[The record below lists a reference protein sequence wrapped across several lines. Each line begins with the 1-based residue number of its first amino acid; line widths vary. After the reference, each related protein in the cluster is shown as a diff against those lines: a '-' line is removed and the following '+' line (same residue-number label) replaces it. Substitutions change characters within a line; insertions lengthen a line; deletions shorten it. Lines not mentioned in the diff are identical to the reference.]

1 MSPPYKVYL
10 AGPISGCNDD
20 QRRHWRAE
28 VHEKARHFDIIDPTA
43 NLDLEASVYEVIERD
58 LKYIEEA
65 DGLLV
70 CMWKESIGTAVGMV
84 HARAKGKVVV
94 VVDPNRLNNRMLEF
108 YADAVVR
115 TVGDAVKVLERLLR
129 AERAVIVLKKDGS
142 ERPFDR
148 GVLVESLREVCRRA
162 GRHDIIVPQLV
173 LVRALAELDGR
184 IGRAGQHRV
193 TTTDIERSV
202 AGALAAL
209 EASEEHRE
217 AVGGV
222 AEAWKA
228 RVGGKGAAEP
238 SSRAGGDAGG
248 PVLAVCGGPISPVR
262 HARFGVDLRMSSW
275 RIGAATSSWRSWNF
289 ATMGRAARTTC
300 APRSSVSWKRSAASG
315 RHPSARR
322 TSSLST
328 WPTASSRSRSTWPL
342 ASGTSWS
349 RASSSAWV
357 RDVARATCS
366 RGGSTASSAKPARTR
381 GDVGSIERRTRRSCC
396 GTSTTRPPAG
406 PGWRSFSRYSR
417 VSAVTRYR
425 PCSAS

>member
-1 MSPPYKVYL
+1 VYL

-28 VHEKARHFDIIDPTA
+28 VHEKAKHFDIIDPTA
-43 NLDLEASVYEVIERD
+43 NLDPEASVYEVIERD
-58 LKYIEEA
+58 LKCIEEA

-94 VVDPNRLNNRMLEF
+94 VADPNRLNNRMLEF

-238 SSRAGGDAGG
+238 SSRAAGDARP
-248 PVLAVCGGPISPVR
+248 PVLAVSVASDKS
-262 HARFGVDLRMSSW
+262 HATDVLLLARSRGAGDDVEDARGDRGEALRQG
-275 RIGAATSSWRSWNF
+275 RAGQRAVFPGARARRAEEGRGAA
-289 ATMGRAARTTC
+289 
-300 APRSSVSWKRSAASG
+300 
-315 RHPSARR
+315 
-322 TSSLST
+322 
-328 WPTASSRSRSTWPL
+328 
-342 ASGTSWS
+342 
-349 RASSSAWV
+349 
-357 RDVARATCS
+357 
-366 RGGSTASSAKPARTR
+366 
-381 GDVGSIERRTRRSCC
+381 GD
-396 GTSTTRPPAG
+396 
-406 PGWRSFSRYSR
+406 
-417 VSAVTRYR
+417 
-425 PCSAS
+425 